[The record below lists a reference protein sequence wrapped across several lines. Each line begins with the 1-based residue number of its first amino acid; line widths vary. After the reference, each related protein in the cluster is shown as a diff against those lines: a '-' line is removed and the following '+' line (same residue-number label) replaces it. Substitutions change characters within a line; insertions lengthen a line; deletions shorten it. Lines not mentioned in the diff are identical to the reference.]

1 MDFNCNVKIVDSMM
15 GSGKS
20 SAAINHINMSSDDA
34 KFLII
39 TPYLDEIERFKKKC
53 PRNKFKSPIYG
64 VGDGTKI
71 ASLKT
76 LVSRGENIVSTH
88 ALFQKFD
95 SELINICRTQNYT
108 LILDEVANVIDSYYI
123 SKSDFD
129 LVTKYFVTIDKKT
142 KLLKWSDENKNYEGK
157 FSEIKQLCDSSSLA
171 CYRGSVLMWLF
182 PVDVFNAFQNVY
194 ILTYMFNA
202 QLQKYYYDYHE
213 LPYTYLYVA
222 GDDVDTYHFTEDK
235 STSNQSSDYLSLI
248 HILDNKR
255 MNQIG
260 RHTSDL
266 SKSWFE
272 KNKGTDTMERLKNH
286 LNNFFRHIRNDNSKD
301 NLWTTFAEYRPL
313 LQGRGYT
320 RGFLPLNA
328 RATNDY
334 CDRTSVAYIA
344 NRYMNPIIKNF
355 FRSHG
360 VTIDEDSYALAE
372 MLQFIWR
379 SAIRNGE
386 DVYVYVPS
394 IRMRSLL
401 ENWIN
406 TNGNTQG

>member
-1 MDFNCNVKIVDSMM
+1 M
-15 GSGKS
+15 
-20 SAAINHINMSSDDA
+20 
-34 KFLII
+34 
-39 TPYLDEIERFKKKC
+39 
-53 PRNKFKSPIYG
+53 
-64 VGDGTKI
+64 
-71 ASLKT
+71 
-76 LVSRGENIVSTH
+76 
-88 ALFQKFD
+88 
-95 SELINICRTQNYT
+95 
-108 LILDEVANVIDSYYI
+108 
-123 SKSDFD
+123 
-129 LVTKYFVTIDKKT
+129 
-142 KLLKWSDENKNYEGK
+142 
-157 FSEIKQLCDSSSLA
+157 
-171 CYRGSVLMWLF
+171 
-182 PVDVFNAFQNVY
+182 
-194 ILTYMFNA
+194 
-202 QLQKYYYDYHE
+202 QKYYYDYHE

-235 STSNQSSDYLSLI
+235 SDSNQSSDYLSLI
-248 HILDNKR
+248 HVLDNKR

-260 RHTSDL
+260 RHNSDL

-286 LNNFFRHIRNDNSKD
+286 LYNFFRNIRNDNSKD
-301 NLWTTFAEYRPL
+301 NLWTTFAEYRAL

-360 VTIDEDSYALAE
+360 VTIDEDNYALAE

>member
-1 MDFNCNVKIVDSMM
+1 
-15 GSGKS
+15 
-20 SAAINHINMSSDDA
+20 
-34 KFLII
+34 
-39 TPYLDEIERFKKKC
+39 
-53 PRNKFKSPIYG
+53 
-64 VGDGTKI
+64 
-71 ASLKT
+71 
-76 LVSRGENIVSTH
+76 
-88 ALFQKFD
+88 
-95 SELINICRTQNYT
+95 
-108 LILDEVANVIDSYYI
+108 
-123 SKSDFD
+123 
-129 LVTKYFVTIDKKT
+129 
-142 KLLKWSDENKNYEGK
+142 
-157 FSEIKQLCDSSSLA
+157 
-171 CYRGSVLMWLF
+171 
-182 PVDVFNAFQNVY
+182 
-194 ILTYMFNA
+194 
-202 QLQKYYYDYHE
+202 
-213 LPYTYLYVA
+213 
-222 GDDVDTYHFTEDK
+222 
-235 STSNQSSDYLSLI
+235 
-248 HILDNKR
+248 

-260 RHTSDL
+260 RHNSDL

-301 NLWTTFAEYRPL
+301 NLWTTFAEYRSL

-360 VTIDEDSYALAE
+360 VTIDEDNYALAE